1 LPDRAAHGQ
10 GQRIGVFVELGLGRE
25 LVGGELLRP
34 VIGLLPQGQI
44 RGGAVDLSFT
54 LGDNFG
60 TRPDLDALQFRI
72 GHGFF
77 GFGLAQL
84 GDQFGIVDNQK
95 GRTRRDV
102 LATADRDLRQPAGDA
117 RGDVHPLLAA
127 FSLHEQ
133 RFGARETPDRQTD
146 KSTPVMTARGLRRTP
161 RRGASVGGGAVECG
175 WRCGGRRNFGHRFV
189 AAMMGS

>member
-1 LPDRAAHGQ
+1 MPSALTVSTFAAAFPTLASGYLLLLGGEAAHRLVIRELCLIEPAHGQ

-25 LVGGELLRP
+25 LVSGELLRP

-95 GRTRRDV
+95 GRTRRDF
-102 LATADRDLRQPAGDA
+102 LTTADRDLRQPAGDA
-117 RGDVHPLLAA
+117 RGDVDPRARRFLPARAA
-127 FSLHEQ
+127 V
-133 RFGARETPDRQTD
+133 RGARDTRSPNR
-146 KSTPVMTARGLRRTP
+146 
-161 RRGASVGGGAVECG
+161 
-175 WRCGGRRNFGHRFV
+175 
-189 AAMMGS
+189 